1 MQRYNI
7 FSEFANI
14 WQYSSVGWLLLFTAF
29 FLLGYVAKCGCLGL
43 LGTLFEKYLLES
55 VGGSE
60 KKLLIC
66 SGIYINTKIDME
78 NKIQELTEKLLKEG
92 VEKGNAEAEKII
104 AAANEK
110 AAQIVADAKAQAAE
124 IEATAKKNTQGM
136 EENMKSEIK
145 MYAAQALNALK
156 SEVANVV
163 GNQVVKEATA
173 EVVGDKDFMNEFMLK
188 LAEKWG
194 AQEDIVISTADAK
207 SLKALFA
214 KKAKALLDKGVKI
227 EEVNGQKTLFTVQ
240 PADGS
245 YKVNFGEAEFET
257 YFKNFLRP
265 QLVDMIF

>member
-1 MQRYNI
+1 
-7 FSEFANI
+7 
-14 WQYSSVGWLLLFTAF
+14 
-29 FLLGYVAKCGCLGL
+29 
-43 LGTLFEKYLLES
+43 
-55 VGGSE
+55 
-60 KKLLIC
+60 
-66 SGIYINTKIDME
+66 ME
-78 NKIQELTEKLLKEG
+78 NKIQELTEKLLKDG

-110 AAQIVADAKAQAAE
+110 AAQIIADAKAQAEE
-124 IEATAKKNTQGM
+124 IEAAAKKNTQGM

-156 SEVANVV
+156 SEI
-163 GNQVVKEATA
+163 TD
-173 EVVGDKDFMNEFMLK
+173 VVGDKVVKAAAADIAGNKDFMNEFMLK

-194 AQEDIVISTADAK
+194 ANEDVVIGTEDAQ

-214 KKAKALLDKGVKI
+214 KKAKALLDKGVTI
-227 EEVNGQKTLFTVQ
+227 EQVNGKKAQFTVA

-245 YKVNFGEAEFET
+245 YKVNFGAAEFEE

>member
-1 MQRYNI
+1 
-7 FSEFANI
+7 
-14 WQYSSVGWLLLFTAF
+14 
-29 FLLGYVAKCGCLGL
+29 
-43 LGTLFEKYLLES
+43 
-55 VGGSE
+55 
-60 KKLLIC
+60 
-66 SGIYINTKIDME
+66 ME
-78 NKIQELTEKLLKEG
+78 NKIQELTEKLLKDG

-110 AAQIVADAKAQAAE
+110 AAQIIADAKAQAEE
-124 IEATAKKNTQGM
+124 IEAVAKKNTQGM

-156 SEVANVV
+156 SEI
-163 GNQVVKEATA
+163 TD
-173 EVVGDKDFMNEFMLK
+173 VVGDKVVKAAAADIAGNKDFMNEFMLK

-194 AQEDIVISTADAK
+194 ANEDIVIGTEDAQ

-214 KKAKALLDKGVKI
+214 KRAKALLDKGVTI
-227 EEVNGQKTLFTVQ
+227 EQVNGKKTQFTVA

-245 YKVNFGEAEFET
+245 YKVNFGAAEFEE